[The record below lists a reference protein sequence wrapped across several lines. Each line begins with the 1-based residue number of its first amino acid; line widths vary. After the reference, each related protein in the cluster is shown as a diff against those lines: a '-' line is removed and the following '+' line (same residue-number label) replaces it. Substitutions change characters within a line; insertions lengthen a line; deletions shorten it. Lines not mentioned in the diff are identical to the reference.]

1 MTLAQ
6 DNLVS
11 MKLVVIGDSYAGKS
25 CLIRS
30 YESGKFMSNYL
41 STIGLDFLKKKINL
55 TNNKE
60 AILNVWDTAGQERFQ
75 ALTMNYLKGTDGILL
90 CVALTDDNYI
100 QQIKNWFDKVQNVLD
115 ETEIQILIV
124 GTKCDLVNDRAII
137 EFKKSVASEFNNKYQ
152 CEITSAKQLIGVDK
166 AFKTIANM
174 IIKSKQ
180 ELEALEIK
188 SLREFKADKT
198 LNNKEKTKKCC

>member
-1 MTLAQ
+1 MYY
-6 DNLVS
+6 DRIIWS
-11 MKLVVIGDSYAGKS
+11 H
-25 CLIRS
+25 
-30 YESGKFMSNYL
+30 L
-41 STIGLDFLKKKINL
+41 SATKVRKKIEVH
-55 TNNKE
+55 K
-60 AILNVWDTAGQERFQ
+60 R
-75 ALTMNYLKGTDGILL
+75 YRR
-90 CVALTDDNYI
+90 
-100 QQIKNWFDKVQNVLD
+100 KV
-115 ETEIQILIV
+115 I
-124 GTKCDLVNDRAII
+124 
-137 EFKKSVASEFNNKYQ
+137 EFNNKYQ